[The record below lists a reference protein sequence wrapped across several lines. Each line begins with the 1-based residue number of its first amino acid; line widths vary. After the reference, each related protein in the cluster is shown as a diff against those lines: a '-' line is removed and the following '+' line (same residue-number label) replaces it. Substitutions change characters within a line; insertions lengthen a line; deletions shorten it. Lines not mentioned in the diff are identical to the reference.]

1 MVLMATQIE
10 ITGPLERKLALS
22 VAIATVEGEVGQRL
36 KKLSRTLRMPGFR
49 PGKVPM
55 KMIERSHGPQ
65 VESEVLGEAISQ
77 AFTAAIREH
86 DLRVAGEPHIE
97 RGDAGDETQLAFTA
111 AFEVYPDVVLGDF
124 AALEIA
130 RVTCAIGDAE
140 VDKTVEILR
149 KQRVTWNAV
158 DRAAQDGDQV
168 TISFTGTLEGVAFD
182 GGSGS
187 DFPFVLGEGRMLP
200 DFETGVRGMNTGETR
215 TVPVS
220 FPEDYGSKELAGKT
234 AQFEISITKVEEPVL
249 PVVDSEFARQLGVE
263 NGDVEKMRA
272 DIRANLEREV
282 VQRTRAR
289 TKSNLMDVLPNVA
302 SFELPQSLVRS
313 EEAELT
319 ERALAD
325 LKSRGID
332 TSKLPVPEG
341 AFTESAQKRVRLG
354 LLVAEI
360 VKKQELQ
367 AKPEQVRAQIE
378 EFAQAYESPEE
389 VLRYYFGDRE
399 RLAQVESLVVEQNVV
414 DWVLANAKVEDQA
427 IDFDE
432 LMQG

>member
-10 ITGPLERKLALS
+10 STGPLERKLALS
-22 VAIATVEGEVGQRL
+22 VAIATVEREVGQRL

-65 VESEVLGEAISQ
+65 MESEVLGEAISQ
-77 AFTAAIREH
+77 GLAAAIKEH

-97 RGDAGDETQLAFTA
+97 RGEAGDETQLAFTA
-111 AFEVYPDVVLGDF
+111 TFEVYPEVVLGDF
-124 AALEIA
+124 AALEIE
-130 RVTCAIGDAE
+130 RVTCTIGDAE

-149 KQRVTWNAV
+149 KQRVTWNPV
-158 DRAAQDGDQV
+158 ERAAQDGDQV
-168 TISFTGTLEGVAFD
+168 TIAFTGTLDGVAFD

-200 DFETGVRGMNTGETR
+200 DFETGVRGMKAGETR
-215 TVPVS
+215 TVAVN
-220 FPEDYGSKELAGKT
+220 FPEDYGSKDLAGKE
-234 AQFEISITKVEEPVL
+234 AQFEISVSKVEEPVL
-249 PVVDSEFARQLGVE
+249 PVVDQDFARQLGVE
-263 NGDVEKMRA
+263 DGDVEKMRA

-282 VQRTRAR
+282 LQRTRAR
-289 TKSNLMDVLPNVA
+289 TKSNLMDVLPSVT
-302 SFELPQSLVRS
+302 SFELPQSLVRG
-313 EEAELT
+313 EEAALT

-325 LKSRGID
+325 LKDRGID

-360 VKKQELQ
+360 VNKHSLQ

-414 DWVLANAKVEDQA
+414 DWVLANAKVQDKA

-432 LMQG
+432 LMKG